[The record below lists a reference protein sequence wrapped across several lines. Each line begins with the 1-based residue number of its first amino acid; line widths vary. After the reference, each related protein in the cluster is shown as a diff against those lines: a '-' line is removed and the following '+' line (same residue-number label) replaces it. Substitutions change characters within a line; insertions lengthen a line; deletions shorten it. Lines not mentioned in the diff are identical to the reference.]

1 VRLAGLLRREG
12 RTGMTGERWLIIGLG
27 NPGPGYAGNRHN
39 AGYMVADVLA
49 ARAGA
54 RFRAGKFRAGVA
66 EGRLA
71 GQPVT
76 LGKPLTFMNLS
87 GGPVA
92 GLAGYYRVPAAQLV
106 VIHDE
111 LDIPFGT
118 IRLKRGGGDNGH
130 NGLRSVTASLGTREY
145 YRIRFGIGRPP
156 GRMDPAVFVLRD
168 FSAAER
174 KELPFLL
181 DRAAD
186 AAEALVTDG
195 LAAAQNAFHGAV
207 PGADEGA
214 GDPGVPG

>member
-1 VRLAGLLRREG
+1 
-12 RTGMTGERWLIIGLG
+12 MTGDRWLIAGLG
-27 NPGPGYAGNRHN
+27 NPGPGYAGHRHN
-39 AGYMVADVLA
+39 AGAMVADVLA
-49 ARAGA
+49 GRMDA
-54 RFRAGKFRAGVA
+54 RFRAGKFRAAVA

-71 GQPVT
+71 GRPVT

-92 GLAGYYRVPAAQLV
+92 GLAGYYRIPAGQLV

-111 LDIPFGT
+111 LDLPFGT

-130 NGLRSVTASLGTREY
+130 NGLRSVTASLGTRDY
-145 YRIRFGIGRPP
+145 YRVRFGIGRPP

-168 FSAAER
+168 FTAAER

-186 AAEALVTDG
+186 AAEALLADG
-195 LAAAQNAFHGAV
+195 LAAAQNAFHGGI
-207 PGADEGA
+207 PEADG
-214 GDPGVPG
+214 G

>member
-1 VRLAGLLRREG
+1 MDQLDRAD
-12 RTGMTGERWLIIGLG
+12 RTGMTAERWLIAGLG
-27 NPGPGYAGNRHN
+27 NPGPGYAANRHN

-49 ARAGA
+49 ERVGA
-54 RFRAGKFRAGVA
+54 RFRAGKFQAAVA

-76 LGKPLTFMNLS
+76 LAKPLTFMNLS

-92 GLAGYYRVPAAQLV
+92 GLCRYYRIPPGRLV

-111 LDIPFGT
+111 LDLPFGT
-118 IRLKRGGGDNGH
+118 IRLKLGGGDNGH
-130 NGLRSVTASLGTREY
+130 NGLRAVTASLGTREY
-145 YRIRFGIGRPP
+145 YRIRLGIGRPP
-156 GRMDPAVFVLRD
+156 GRMDAAVFVLRD

-186 AAEALVTDG
+186 AAEALLTQG
-195 LAAAQNAFHGAV
+195 LAAAQNAFHGGA
-207 PGADEGA
+207 PGAGGKPD
-214 GDPGVPG
+214 

>member
-1 VRLAGLLRREG
+1 MGLEG
-12 RTGMTGERWLIIGLG
+12 GTGMTGERWLIVGLG
-27 NPGPGYAGNRHN
+27 NPGPGYAANRHN

-49 ARAGA
+49 ARVGA
-54 RFRAGKFRAGVA
+54 RFRAGKFQAAVA

-92 GLAGYYRVPAAQLV
+92 GLCRYYRLPAGRLV

-111 LDIPFGT
+111 LDLPFGT
-118 IRLKRGGGDNGH
+118 VRLKLGGGDNGH
-130 NGLRSVTASLGTREY
+130 NGLRAVTASLGTREY
-145 YRIRFGIGRPP
+145 YRIRLGIGRPP

-168 FSAAER
+168 YSAAER
-174 KELPFLL
+174 KELPLLL

-186 AAEALVTDG
+186 AAEVLLTQG
-195 LAAAQNAFHGAV
+195 LAAAQNAFHG
-207 PGADEGA
+207 
-214 GDPGVPG
+214 GVPGGDKNSL